1 MRGKAAWCGGT
12 DLAVAYRGVAPGIGS
27 QNAAKGRATGA
38 VHDRVAGKG
47 AVQVLL
53 YLQVPVPAGGVP
65 VCPNL
70 AQLARPTL
78 YAQPVVNAL
87 ASINKRSEL

>member
-1 MRGKAAWCGGT
+1 MQAEAAWCVGST
-12 DLAVAYRGVAPGIGS
+12 DLAVAHRGVASGVGS
-27 QNAAKGRATGA
+27 QDTAQGRAAGA
-38 VHDRVAGKG
+38 VHDRVAREG

-70 AQLARPTL
+70 AQLA
-78 YAQPVVNAL
+78 
-87 ASINKRSEL
+87 